1 MIDLK
6 QTADG
11 DIDMT
16 TGDVQWAAT
25 DRATEQHKR
34 DILLSAQGDYKASP
48 LVGVGIVEYLNGNDS
63 DTIRRDITIQLQK
76 DGVKVR
82 SVQFDTNGELVIDG
96 DYENDNNRG

>member
-34 DILLSAQGDYKASP
+34 DILLSAQGDYKSSP
-48 LVGVGIVEYLNGNDS
+48 LVGVGIVEHLNGNDS
-63 DTIRRDITIQLQK
+63 ATIRRDITIQLQK
-76 DGVKVR
+76 DGMTVR
-82 SVQFDTNGELVIDG
+82 SVGIDTNGELTIDAE
-96 DYENDNNRG
+96 YENNNDRG